1 MQQCNFS
8 KHIMPLKTSDLICV
22 YFYSLNLP
30 CCSQF
35 LHNSRNL
42 QTLALPRS
50 RHGAQAHAV
59 LRAALLRGAQ
69 PVLRGGA
76 GLCAL
81 APQLGTTTSVLTL
94 WQRGPAQQGTAPH
107 EASPKASPLPP
118 GLALTGKG
126 SPAQHSL
133 RPVSHLREGA
143 ARRDRLAS
151 LLEREKHTLARRR
164 RGSGARCLSAF
175 VPARAARGGSGGSAA
190 GGSRRGTNS
199 CRPGGSWQ
207 REPGEENEAA
217 GAVRKRRHGG
227 GKRRVGGEHAALA
240 ALAGSRRQ
248 GAAAPLT
255 GAPRHPRTQRLDSRQ
270 PQQPLASQRG
280 TACSEHKGARG
291 FKQHTRALGLR
302 PPNAP
307 SAFPTKAGEAGSPWH
322 QPPGPGRSPCPHWHK
337 PSCPT
342 GTRVWVEPH
351 LPLIAERCEVSLIPL
366 FQSAA

>member
-8 KHIMPLKTSDLICV
+8 KHIMPLKTSDLLCV

-35 LHNSRNL
+35 LLWPPKRPRNL

-94 WQRGPAQQGTAPH
+94 WQRGPAQQGTALH
-107 EASPKASPLPP
+107 EASPKAIPLPP

-151 LLEREKHTLARRR
+151 
-164 RGSGARCLSAF
+164 SGEGEAH
-175 VPARAARGGSGGSAA
+175 
-190 GGSRRGTNS
+190 
-199 CRPGGSWQ
+199 
-207 REPGEENEAA
+207 PGEETPRVGSPLPFCFRARQGSA
-217 GAVRKRRHGG
+217 GGLRGQRSGGQPEGHEFLPARRVMATGAGG
-227 GKRRVGGEHAALA
+227 GK
-240 ALAGSRRQ
+240 
-248 GAAAPLT
+248 
-255 GAPRHPRTQRLDSRQ
+255 
-270 PQQPLASQRG
+270 
-280 TACSEHKGARG
+280 
-291 FKQHTRALGLR
+291 
-302 PPNAP
+302 
-307 SAFPTKAGEAGSPWH
+307 
-322 QPPGPGRSPCPHWHK
+322 
-337 PSCPT
+337 
-342 GTRVWVEPH
+342 
-351 LPLIAERCEVSLIPL
+351 
-366 FQSAA
+366 